1 MLVNQASEWAT
12 QQDTPVAPAIQME
25 GFFVCKHE
33 AQGNADKPIQQ
44 FFTWVAGDRLH
55 SQPITRF
62 CLDARKIF
70 QLHDMEKKRVAI
82 SGKICTWRE
91 TEIGD
96 SISCIIRRVITCYR
110 RQTLS
115 MQSEWDSMAI

>member
-70 QLHDMEKKRVAI
+70 QLHDMGKKK
-82 SGKICTWRE
+82 SSNFRE
-91 TEIGD
+91 NLYLEGD
-96 SISCIIRRVITCYR
+96 RNRRFHKLYN
-110 RQTLS
+110 
-115 MQSEWDSMAI
+115 